1 MIIDFCQM
9 RTTLT
14 CSCLFTIKFWTQCS
28 LLAKKWISMLFKVNF
43 IYKTKKSIDLKKR
56 IYPVLCFIVKVMKRT
71 DDGDVSMFT

>member
-1 MIIDFCQM
+1 
-9 RTTLT
+9 
-14 CSCLFTIKFWTQCS
+14 
-28 LLAKKWISMLFKVNF
+28 MLFKVNF